1 MQLACQSRDETPEPH
16 CIPADVFQGSLR
28 ILDCEASSVMQ
39 HLRNFR
45 ILLSL
50 GGGKIVKTAA
60 AIIGS
65 LYTAPE
71 IRIVMNYASYSTP

>member
-1 MQLACQSRDETPEPH
+1 
-16 CIPADVFQGSLR
+16 
-28 ILDCEASSVMQ
+28 MQ

-60 AIIGS
+60 AIIGN
-65 LYTAPE
+65 LYTTPE
-71 IRIVMNYASYSTP
+71 IRIVMNYASYSTPLKTPPR

>member
-1 MQLACQSRDETPEPH
+1 MKLLNQTEFQQTFFKEVGVSLMVKLHQLCP
-16 CIPADVFQGSLR
+16 L
-28 ILDCEASSVMQ
+28 MQ

-45 ILLSL
+45 ILVSL

-71 IRIVMNYASYSTP
+71 IRIVMNYASYNTP

>member
-1 MQLACQSRDETPEPH
+1 
-16 CIPADVFQGSLR
+16 
-28 ILDCEASSVMQ
+28 MQ

-50 GGGKIVKTAA
+50 VGGKIVKTAA
-60 AIIGS
+60 AIIGN
-65 LYTAPE
+65 LYTTPE